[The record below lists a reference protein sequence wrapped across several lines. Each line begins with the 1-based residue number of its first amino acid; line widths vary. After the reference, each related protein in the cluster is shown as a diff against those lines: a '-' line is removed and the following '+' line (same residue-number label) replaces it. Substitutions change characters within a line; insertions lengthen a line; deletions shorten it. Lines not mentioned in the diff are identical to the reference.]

1 MFNFK
6 KIQERETTK
15 EVLSRLKSE
24 EKPVNASNNN
34 NVNVGG
40 VTYLNFGMDR
50 RELPKD
56 QGISNIS
63 EHNIENILRQINSLE
78 KHMKESTSNYLNL
91 FYDLRKLEDK
101 FIKAVEFAKANNIK
115 VKDSIAKEITG
126 REEIMSRR
134 KK

>member
-24 EKPVNASNNN
+24 EKPINASNNN

-50 RELPKD
+50 KELPKD